1 MPTGTTTVRSR
12 ELDERECWE
21 RLQRHEVGRIAVVT
35 RGAPVIYPV
44 GYAVVPGG
52 ISIRTRPGS
61 KLSSILLDGRV
72 SFEVDDRD
80 GDDAWSVVVSGWA
93 EEVSPER
100 VGYET
105 VPPMS
110 PFAGPESRAVIRI
123 TPAGITGRSLHL
135 G

>member
-1 MPTGTTTVRSR
+1 MPTTTVRAR

-21 RLQRHEVGRIAVVT
+21 RLQRQEVGRIAVVS
-35 RGAPVIYPV
+35 RGVPVIHAV

-61 KLSSILLDGRV
+61 ELSSILLDGRV
-72 SFEVDDRD
+72 SFEVDERD

-93 EEVSPER
+93 EEVSRER

-105 VPPMS
+105 VSPMS
-110 PFAGPESRAVIRI
+110 PFAGPEARAVIRI
-123 TPAGITGRSLHL
+123 TPADISGRSLHL